1 MVGARGFELQGRKA
15 MLVSMHGKDRAI
27 APPLR
32 RRLALTVETLVG
44 VDTDRFGTFTGEIE
58 RQGSPMDA
66 ARAKIAAGFELAP
79 QCSVMIASEG
89 SFGPHPEMPF
99 VAAGRELVVLF
110 DRETNIELVGRDY
123 SFAPSFRQATV
134 YSGSDAMK
142 FATSVGFP
150 AQGIVVLASVDGAPA
165 PRVFTHKSAASF
177 TDLVTAVVRALNH
190 SGEAHLACDMR
201 AHRNPQRMAAI
212 RRAATDLVRSCLSR
226 CPRCD
231 RPGFRATETILGAAC
246 RWCGSPTRQALAEVS
261 ICCGCDYRVER
272 SLTNSADPGTCGFCN
287 P

>member
-1 MVGARGFELQGRKA
+1 
-15 MLVSMHGKDRAI
+15 
-27 APPLR
+27 
-32 RRLALTVETLVG
+32 
-44 VDTDRFGTFTGEIE
+44 
-58 RQGSPMDA
+58 MDA
-66 ARAKIAAGFELAP
+66 ARAKIAAGFERAP
-79 QCSVMIASEG
+79 EETIMIASEG

-99 VAAGRELVVLF
+99 VAAGRELVVLC
-110 DRETNIELVGRDY
+110 DRKRNLELVGHDY

-134 YSGSDAMK
+134 QSGSDAAI

-165 PRVFTHKSAASF
+165 PQVFADKSAASF
-177 TDLVTAVVRALNH
+177 TDLIAAVLRALNH
-190 SGEAHLACDMR
+190 FGEAHLVCDMR

-231 RPGFRATETILGAAC
+231 RPGFRPSEPILGATC

-272 SLTNSADPGTCGFCN
+272 SLTNSADPGICGFCN